1 MNWLRKIMTGRYG
14 VDQLSNGMLVVSVI
28 LFVINMFI
36 KNNIVSYIGTV
47 IIFLSYIRIFSKD
60 INKRYQENMK
70 FLNWWNP
77 IKYKVSSFR
86 DRIKQSRT
94 HKFFKCPSCGK
105 SLRVPKGKGKIN
117 ITCPSCKTVFEART

>member
-36 KNNIVSYIGTV
+36 KNAIISYVGTA
-47 IIFLSYIRIFSKD
+47 IIIISYIRIFSKN
-60 INKRYQENMK
+60 INRRYQENMK

-77 IKYKVSSFR
+77 IKYKVLGFR

-94 HKFFKCPSCGK
+94 HKFLKCPSCSK
-105 SLRVPKGKGKIN
+105 TLRVPKGKGKIN
-117 ITCPSCKTVFEART
+117 ITCPSCNTTFESRT